1 MNQLS
6 NLNATIV
13 KEVVY
18 DASLQPSATTL
29 NFTVENCHTNAYIE
43 RIVFYLSGADAN
55 FGAQTQITLLDRGN
69 GYASAINGFIPVT
82 FTTIGSTVT
91 TTGGT
96 LTAPVITQAQNSTTV
111 TAIVEQSVQ
120 DAEGLG
126 NIYVKLTRSSGSY
139 NVGFTMAV
147 IYRPET
153 TYNTKLNTRNQ
164 ESNDK
169 PARILSQ
176 VGTGTYGATASVMT
190 DQTNFVAHNYNPR
203 NNVDTTTFGFNVT
216 SSNPIF
222 YFGTPYP
229 TKRWFLGFSS
239 DNTPN
244 LGIITFSYFNG
255 TAFTAFPSANV
266 ANGCLGP
273 GTYKFA
279 NDGIVIFTPPSDW
292 VGLSMANDPLTI
304 YNNTIIGLGTLAT
317 NNTVRNPGIF
327 WVQCQVGFATTAAS
341 SNQTLTIATVTPLID
356 PALALTFRR
365 RLI

>member
-13 KEVVY
+13 KELVY

-29 NFTVENCHTNAYIE
+29 NFTVENCHPNAYIE
-43 RIVFYLSGADAN
+43 QIIFYLNSADAS

-69 GYASAINGFIPVT
+69 GYTSPINGYLPIT
-82 FTTIGSTVT
+82 FSSIGSTVT

-111 TAIVEQSVQ
+111 VAYVNQSVQ
-120 DAEGLG
+120 DSEGLG

-147 IYRPET
+147 VYRPEI
-153 TYNTKLNTRNQ
+153 TYNSKFNTRNQ
-164 ESNDK
+164 QSNDH
-169 PARILSQ
+169 PPRILSQ
-176 VGTGTYGATASVMT
+176 VGTGTFGAKASIMT

-203 NNVDTTTFGFNVT
+203 NNVDITTFGFGI
-216 SSNPIF
+216 SSVNPIF
-222 YFGTPYP
+222 YFGTPYQ

-244 LGIITFSYFNG
+244 IGIVTFSYYNG
-255 TAFTAFPSANV
+255 TAFTTFSTTSV

-279 NDGIVIFTPPSDW
+279 NDGVIIFTPPSDW
-292 VGLSMANDPLTI
+292 QALQMANDPLTI
-304 YNNTIIGLGTLAT
+304 YNATIIGLGTLAT
-317 NNTVRNPGIF
+317 NNTVRNPNIY
-327 WVQCQVGFATTAAS
+327 WIQCQVGFATTAS
-341 SNQTLTIATVTPLID
+341 TSNQTLNIATVVPLID
-356 PALALTFRR
+356 PALPLTYRR
-365 RLI
+365 KLI